1 MFRESI
7 YKRYRIALNPPTPSV
22 GGYWFIFS
30 SSRILLNVNGGQPG
44 VPYFDTVSEIGLDA
58 IRTQYLGTFDGK
70 DCFATEIPPS
80 IATPAGMAFFELRS
94 LWGVVDEDL
103 YLLAG
108 RALQIVSWDQANQ
121 YCGACGRPT
130 EPVPGERAKRCPHC
144 RLLFYPRLSPA
155 VITAVTNGSK
165 ILLGHRAG
173 MRNMYSIFAGF
184 VELGETLEECLH
196 REIFEEVGISVKNAR
211 YFGSQPWP
219 YPNSLMIG
227 FTAEYAGG
235 DIKPDGV
242 EISHADWYDAA
253 HMPEIPPKLSIAREL
268 IDWFIEQ
275 HPV

>member
-7 YKRYRIALNPPTPSV
+7 YKRYQIALNPSSPSNQS
-22 GGYWFIFS
+22 YWFIFGS
-30 SSRILLNVNGGQPG
+30 SLILLNTNGSQPG
-44 VPYFDTVSEIGLDA
+44 IPYLSNPSEIGFHSV
-58 IRTQYLGTFDGK
+58 RTQYLGTFDGRN
-70 DCFATEIPPS
+70 CFSAEVFPS
-80 IATPAGMAFFELRS
+80 VPTPAGMAFFELRS
-94 LWGVVDEDL
+94 LWGVIDEDL

-121 YCGACGRPT
+121 YCGSCGQPT
-130 EPVPGERAKRCPHC
+130 EPVPGERAKRCPLC
-144 RLLFYPRLSPA
+144 RLIFYPRLSPA
-155 VITAVTNGSK
+155 VITAVTNGNK

-184 VELGETLEECLH
+184 VEPGETLEECLH
-196 REIFEEVGISVKNAR
+196 REILEEVGISVKNTR

-235 DIKPDGV
+235 VIKPDGV

-253 HMPEIPPKLSIAREL
+253 HLPEIPPKLSIAREL
-268 IDWFIEQ
+268 IDWFVEQ
-275 HPV
+275 HPI